1 MPPIPA
7 EQCPPWPRS
16 AKQTAAS
23 PRRAHSIAGIVSEGP
38 FSRTFIYEAIKQG
51 RLKARKAGRRTVI
64 LDEDYQSFL
73 ESLPAIGEAAK

>member
-1 MPPIPA
+1 
-7 EQCPPWPRS
+7 
-16 AKQTAAS
+16 
-23 PRRAHSIAGIVSEGP
+23 VSEGP

-51 RLKARKAGRRTVI
+51 RLIARKAGRRTVV